1 MILRELFYIDPDT
14 RRNANDLRYS
24 TCNTARRINIIM
36 ILRELF
42 YIDPDTRRT
51 ANDLR
56 YSADHDLT
64 DLNRNDTRKTRLTLR
79 QINELRKSS
88 EAHILEQ
95 EKELEFIHG
104 MYAAPPP
111 AAPA

>member
-14 RRNANDLRYS
+14 RQV
-24 TCNTARRINIIM
+24 
-36 ILRELF
+36 
-42 YIDPDTRRT
+42 

-56 YSADHDLT
+56 YSADRDDGVMH
-64 DLNRNDTRKTRLTLR
+64 RSDTRKTRLTLR
-79 QINELRKSS
+79 QLNELRKSS

-95 EKELEFIHG
+95 ENELGFIHD
-104 MYAAPPP
+104 MYAAPAPEAG

>member
-1 MILRELFYIDPDT
+1 
-14 RRNANDLRYS
+14 
-24 TCNTARRINIIM
+24 M

-56 YSADHDLT
+56 YDADRDLAT
-64 DLNRNDTRKTRLTLR
+64 MHRKDTRKTRLTLR

-95 EKELEFIHG
+95 ERELEFIEA
-104 MYAAPPP
+104 MYKTPVAPT
-111 AAPA
+111 A